1 VGAKAGLLALDGFD
15 DGGEAALEVNGE
27 KGDRRKRGQNYFNL
41 LGISVPINKSAPV
54 SWSLVPVSWSL

>member
-27 KGDRRKRGQNYFNL
+27 KGDGEKGDRIIL
-41 LGISVPINKSAPV
+41 ICSAYQCR
-54 SWSLVPVSWSL
+54 